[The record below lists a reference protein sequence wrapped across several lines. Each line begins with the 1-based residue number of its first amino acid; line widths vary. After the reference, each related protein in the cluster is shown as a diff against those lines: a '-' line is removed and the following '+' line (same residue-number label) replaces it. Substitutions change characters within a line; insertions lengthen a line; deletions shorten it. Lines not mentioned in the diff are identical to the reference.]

1 MENIFRLKYLFK
13 KYIETEC
20 TPDEK
25 NEFFK
30 MVADDRYALALKDII
45 KEQIDFKNVLEENIS
60 KTRTEQ
66 LFRRIEKVTGE
77 NEKVVPIQL
86 NKKLNK
92 RRSVKWWAAAA
103 AFFLILLS
111 STYFIYNHPASKP
124 LAEKKTIPVKS
135 NDLEPG
141 HSGAVLT
148 LSNGKKIILDSAENG
163 LLASQGK
170 SNVVKVNGQ
179 LVYKTQNNSANEVL
193 YNTMTTAKGRQ
204 YQLVLGD
211 GSKVWL
217 NAASSIT
224 YPTTFNRRE
233 RKVEIT
239 GEAYFEVSKV
249 YKNPDMK
256 ERVPFIVIIN
266 SVSGNKRQVEVL
278 GTHFNVMAYD
288 DEPAVKTTLLEGSV
302 KVLNDG
308 KSVTIRPGEQAVLSN
323 EKVNVMNTDV
333 NEAVAWKNKMFSFNN
348 ATIEMIM
355 RQVERWYDVDVVYN
369 GAIPKGHYRGEVPMN
384 VNASEMLKVL
394 EAGGIHFK
402 IDGKRIIVEK

>member
-1 MENIFRLKYLFK
+1 LN
-13 KYIETEC
+13 
-20 TPDEK
+20 
-25 NEFFK
+25 
-30 MVADDRYALALKDII
+30 DI
-45 KEQIDFKNVLEENIS
+45 
-60 KTRTEQ
+60 
-66 LFRRIEKVTGE
+66 
-77 NEKVVPIQL
+77 
-86 NKKLNK
+86 
-92 RRSVKWWAAAA
+92 
-103 AFFLILLS
+103 
-111 STYFIYNHPASKP
+111 
-124 LAEKKTIPVKS
+124 
-135 NDLEPG
+135 EPG

-170 SNVVKVNGQ
+170 SDVVKVDGQ

-204 YQLVLGD
+204 YQLVLAD

-224 YPTTFNRRE
+224 YPTTFNKEE

-239 GEAYFEVSKV
+239 GEAYFEINKV
-249 YKNPDMK
+249 FKKSDLK

-266 SVSGNKRQVEVL
+266 SVSEDKRQVQVL

-288 DEPAVKTTLLEGSV
+288 DEPAAKTTLLEGSV

-323 EKVNVMNTDV
+323 EKVSVTTTDV
-333 NEAVAWKNKMFSFNN
+333 NEEIAWKNGMFSFNN
-348 ATIEMIM
+348 ATIEKIM
-355 RQVERWYDVDVVYN
+355 RQVERWYDVDIVYN
-369 GAIPKGHYRGEVPMN
+369 GAKPKGHYRGEVPMN

-394 EAGGIHFK
+394 AVSGIHFK
-402 IDGKRIIVEK
+402 IDGKKIIVMN